1 MRIRDIGEFGLIDRI
16 ARSLPAPG
24 KGVIVGIGDDVAVL
38 KSSEHHILATCDIQ
52 VEGVHFLR
60 EKITPYQLG
69 RKAVAINVS
78 DIAAM
83 GGVPRYLLVSLVLP
97 KETEVGFVDGL
108 YKGLQEECARWG
120 AEIVGGNMAHS
131 PDGII
136 VDLFLL
142 GEVEPECLLLR
153 SGARVGDR
161 VLVTG
166 TLGDSAAGLALL
178 LNSGMVCPDIHR
190 EFVLR
195 RHLTPTPRLGE
206 GRAIARSGLATAA
219 IDVSDGLASDI
230 GHICERSGVGVRL
243 WAEALPLSDAAR
255 AVAGAA
261 GADPLEWALF
271 GGEDYEL
278 LFTAPADR
286 AEELARRVREETG
299 TPVSVIGEVVPT
311 EEGMSLIWADGSVR
325 PLRKGGWDHF
335 RTTDDGRPTTDDGRP
350 TTDDGR
356 PTTDD
361 RRRTTDC
368 PLLGWWRRK
377 RHSPSFRAAPLCS
390 RTRLSLVLLVLRF
403 VPHHYVVGQG

>member
-1 MRIRDIGEFGLIDRI
+1 MKVRDLGEFGLIDRI
-16 ARSLPAPG
+16 ARSLPPPG
-24 KGVIVGIGDDVAVL
+24 PGIVVGIGDDVAVL
-38 KSSEHHILATCDIQ
+38 RSSDRYLLATCDIQ

-97 KETEVGFVDGL
+97 KETEVEFVDGL
-108 YKGLQEECARWG
+108 YEGLREECGRWS

-131 PDGII
+131 PGGVI

-142 GEVEPECLLLR
+142 GEVEPERLLRR

-178 LNSGMVCPDIHR
+178 LRPEATAPDIHR

-195 RHLTPTPRLGE
+195 RHLTPAPRLWE

-230 GHICERSGVGVRL
+230 GHICETSGVGVRL
-243 WAEALPLSDAAR
+243 WADAIPVSDAAR
-255 AVAGAA
+255 AIAA
-261 GADPLEWALF
+261 AVGADLLEWALF

-286 AEELARRVREETG
+286 AEDLAHWVREETG
-299 TPVSVIGEVVPT
+299 TPVSIIGEVVPADQ
-311 EEGMSLIWADGSVR
+311 GMTLVQADGSAL

-335 RTTDDGRPTTDDGRP
+335 R
-350 TTDDGR
+350 
-356 PTTDD
+356 
-361 RRRTTDC
+361 
-368 PLLGWWRRK
+368 K
-377 RHSPSFRAAPLCS
+377 
-390 RTRLSLVLLVLRF
+390 
-403 VPHHYVVGQG
+403 

>member
-1 MRIRDIGEFGLIDRI
+1 MRIRELGEFGLIDRI
-16 ARSLPAPG
+16 ARSLPPPG
-24 KGVIVGIGDDVAVL
+24 EGVIVGIGDDVAVL
-38 KSSEHHILATCDIQ
+38 RSSERYLLVTCDIQ

-83 GGVPRYLLVSLVLP
+83 GGLPRYLLVSLALP
-97 KETEVGFVDGL
+97 RETEVEFVDGL
-108 YKGLQEECARWG
+108 YEGMQEECSRWG
-120 AEIVGGNMAHS
+120 AQIVGGNMAHS
-131 PDGII
+131 PGGVI

-142 GEVEPECLLLR
+142 GEVEPDRMLRR

-178 LNSGMVCPDIHR
+178 LNPGATCPDVHR

-195 RHLTPTPRLGE
+195 RHLTPTPRLWE
-206 GRAIARSGLATAA
+206 GRAIGRSSLATAA

-230 GHICERSGVGVRL
+230 GHICEMSNVGVRL
-243 WAEALPLSDAAR
+243 WADAVPISDAAR
-255 AVAGAA
+255 AVAEAV

-286 AEELARRVREETG
+286 AEDLARWVQEETG
-299 TPVSVIGEVVPT
+299 TPVSLIGEIVSADQ
-311 EEGMSLIWADGSVR
+311 GMGLVGTDGSTR

-335 RTTDDGRPTTDDGRP
+335 RG
-350 TTDDGR
+350 
-356 PTTDD
+356 
-361 RRRTTDC
+361 
-368 PLLGWWRRK
+368 
-377 RHSPSFRAAPLCS
+377 
-390 RTRLSLVLLVLRF
+390 
-403 VPHHYVVGQG
+403 

>member
-16 ARSLPAPG
+16 ARALPAPG
-24 KGVIVGIGDDVAVL
+24 EGVVVGIGDDVAVL
-38 KSSEHHILATCDIQ
+38 RTDGTRPILATCDIQ

-60 EKITPYQLG
+60 DKISPYQLG
-69 RKAVAINVS
+69 RKVVAINVS

-97 KETEVGFVDGL
+97 KETEVEFVDGL
-108 YKGLQEECARWG
+108 YEGMREECRRWG

-131 PDGII
+131 PDGVI

-142 GEVEPECLLLR
+142 GEVEPDHLLRR
-153 SGARVGDR
+153 SGARAGDR

-178 LNSGMVCPDIHR
+178 LHPETVCPDAHR
-190 EFVLR
+190 DFVLR
-195 RHLTPTPRLGE
+195 RHLTPTPRLWE

-230 GHICERSGVGVRL
+230 GHICEMSGVGARIR
-243 WAEALPLSDAAR
+243 ADALPISEAAR
-255 AVAGAA
+255 AVARAIGT
-261 GADPLEWALF
+261 DPLEWALF

-286 AEELARRVREETG
+286 AEDLARRVQEETG
-299 TPVSVIGEVVPT
+299 TPVAVIGEIT
-311 EEGMSLIWADGSVR
+311 SAQEGITLVRADGIA

-335 RTTDDGRPTTDDGRP
+335 RG
-350 TTDDGR
+350 
-356 PTTDD
+356 
-361 RRRTTDC
+361 
-368 PLLGWWRRK
+368 
-377 RHSPSFRAAPLCS
+377 
-390 RTRLSLVLLVLRF
+390 
-403 VPHHYVVGQG
+403 

>member
-1 MRIRDIGEFGLIDRI
+1 MRVRDIGEFGLIDRI
-16 ARSLPAPG
+16 ARSLPPPG
-24 KGVIVGIGDDVAVL
+24 EGVIVGIGDDVAVL
-38 KSSEHHILATCDIQ
+38 RNSDRYILATCDIQ

-60 EKITPYQLG
+60 DKISPYQLG
-69 RKAVAINVS
+69 RKVVAINVS

-83 GGVPRYLLVSLVLP
+83 GGLPRYLLVSLVLP
-97 KETEVGFVDGL
+97 KETEVEFVDGL
-108 YKGLQEECARWG
+108 YEGMREECSCWG

-142 GEVEPECLLLR
+142 GEVEPDHLLRR

-178 LNSGMVCPDIHR
+178 MHPEATCPDIHR
-190 EFVLR
+190 EFALL

-206 GRAIARSGLATAA
+206 GRTIARSGLATAA
-219 IDVSDGLASDI
+219 IDVSDGLASDV
-230 GHICERSGVGVRL
+230 GHICEMSGVGVRL
-243 WAEALPLSDAAR
+243 WADALPISDTAR
-255 AVAGAA
+255 AIAEVV

-286 AEELARRVREETG
+286 AEGLTRWVREETG
-299 TPVSVIGEVVPT
+299 TPVSIIGEIVPPD
-311 EEGMSLIWADGSVR
+311 EGMVLVRGDGSTL

-335 RTTDDGRPTTDDGRP
+335 R
-350 TTDDGR
+350 
-356 PTTDD
+356 
-361 RRRTTDC
+361 
-368 PLLGWWRRK
+368 
-377 RHSPSFRAAPLCS
+377 
-390 RTRLSLVLLVLRF
+390 
-403 VPHHYVVGQG
+403 

>member
-1 MRIRDIGEFGLIDRI
+1 MRVRDIGEFGLIDRI

-24 KGVIVGIGDDVAVL
+24 EGVVVGIGDDVAVL
-38 KSSEHHILATCDIQ
+38 RSSDRHILATCDIQ
-52 VEGVHFLR
+52 VEGIHFLR

-69 RKAVAINVS
+69 RKVVAINVS

-97 KETEVGFVDGL
+97 RETEVEFVDGL
-108 YKGLQEECARWG
+108 YEGMREECGRWG

-142 GEVEPECLLLR
+142 GEVEPDRLLRR

-178 LNSGMVCPDIHR
+178 LNPGAACPDAHR
-190 EFVLR
+190 EFALR
-195 RHLTPTPRLGE
+195 RHLTPTPRLWE

-219 IDVSDGLASDI
+219 IDVSDGLASDV
-230 GHICERSGVGVRL
+230 GHICEMSRVGVRL
-243 WAEALPLSDAAR
+243 WADALPISDAAR
-255 AVAGAA
+255 AIAGAV

-278 LFTAPADR
+278 LFTAPADG
-286 AEELARRVREETG
+286 AERLARWVQEETG
-299 TPVSVIGEVVPT
+299 TPVSIIGEVVPA
-311 EEGMSLIWADGSVR
+311 EEGMSLVGADGFAR

-335 RTTDDGRPTTDDGRP
+335 RE
-350 TTDDGR
+350 
-356 PTTDD
+356 
-361 RRRTTDC
+361 
-368 PLLGWWRRK
+368 
-377 RHSPSFRAAPLCS
+377 
-390 RTRLSLVLLVLRF
+390 
-403 VPHHYVVGQG
+403 